1 MSDNIFKEGSKIR
14 LTNIETKD
22 ILNGIINNVARLK
35 RFAVQDSELNLLN
48 RKFEQKLFPT
58 ENSKSSITYK
68 KLNEERTKKLNVGD
82 RVLAIDDENI
92 KSFYD
97 DEQEFSIMKQ
107 YDDEDESSVIYF
119 NNYIK
124 RIYNNKKD
132 DDGNQE
138 NWYKGTIKEKNY
150 NGTLKIKFDVD
161 NQTDTDTD
169 TDIDIKFIRKLDD
182 VYDINI
188 ITVITKDKDLTL
200 NKFYRNKQEKI
211 IVEDSENNKYEIV
224 KEEDIPTIAELI
236 KLEEKMNKRKSERGA
251 KTKYKL
257 KWFYKTNYSG
267 SKYFPLK
274 ISNVQQ
280 LSEANKYS
288 QIDRYTKLKEGDLI
302 KYNDPSHPN
311 NGLLAKIIRIKNE
324 DRNRRRYYDKKR
336 YIYNIK
342 FEPLETYID
351 PTELK
356 QYQRKYENMIT
367 TLDNI
372 SESKILKFRYVEK
385 SLYYPSSI
393 DKLIKRQDELDK
405 FNDKYIVDTTL
416 EKLKKNTIFIPDYV
430 LAKYQPESKI
440 RDMNKLIKPN
450 NKNRY
455 FIAHSPNIKK
465 RPSGLYFEMKIP
477 DGSEINNSKNEVEID
492 IYVDLQLNQSKMIS
506 QEEWDNKSLQGKLL
520 DIFSDKIKNSY
531 TGVFNCPSRFEKIN
545 LIVKNIMNK
554 KFNVKPE
561 DSETNL
567 IKKSFYNTSKK
578 IKEIKIEIKK
588 LEDEKT
594 LLLNYIKDG
603 PTNMATHQIEIGK
616 INTEI
621 KNKKRELVEQE
632 GIMKQKGGKKTKRR
646 RKQYQKR
653 KTKKK
658 KYKK

>member
-1 MSDNIFKEGSKIR
+1 MSDNILKKGSMIR

-22 ILNGIINNVARLK
+22 ILNGIINTVFLK
-35 RFAVQDSELNLLN
+35 REDVEDSELKLLN
-48 RKFEQKLFPT
+48 RKFEQNLFPIKGT
-58 ENSKSSITYK
+58 ITYENLNKEREK
-68 KLNEERTKKLNVGD
+68 KLKVGD
-82 RVLAIDDENI
+82 RVLAIYNDID
-92 KSFYD
+92 SFYKD
-97 DEQEFSIMKQ
+97 GQEFSIIKQ
-107 YDDEDESSVIYF
+107 DDEDESSVISF
-119 NNYIK
+119 DKYINM
-124 RIYNNKKD
+124 IYNNNNIEKD
-132 DDGNQE
+132 NGNQG
-138 NWYKGTIKEKNY
+138 NWFKGTIKEKNED
-150 NGTLKIKFDVD
+150 GTLKIKFDD
-161 NQTDTDTD
+161 EKNP
-169 TDIDIKFIRKLDD
+169 TDIYIEFIRKLDD

-188 ITVITKDKDLTL
+188 ITVITKDEDLTL
-200 NKFYRNKQEKI
+200 NKFNRNNKGKI
-211 IVEDSENNKYEIV
+211 IVQDSENNEYEIV
-224 KEEDIPTIAELI
+224 KENDPPKIAELT

-311 NGLLAKIIRIKNE
+311 NGLLAKIIRIKND
-324 DRNRRRYYDKKR
+324 DRDRRRYYDKKR

-385 SLYYPSSI
+385 SLYYPLSI
-393 DKLIKRQDELDK
+393 EELIKRQDELDK

-578 IKEIKIEIKK
+578 IKEIKIEIKD
-588 LEDEKT
+588 LEDKKTKT
-594 LLLNYIKDG
+594 LNNIKKN
-603 PTNMATHQIEIGK
+603 PERMAEYQLKIGK
-616 INTEI
+616 INTDI

>member
-1 MSDNIFKEGSKIR
+1 MSDNILKKGTMIR
-14 LTNIETKD
+14 LTNIETKN
-22 ILNGIINNVARLK
+22 ILNGIINNVRLK
-35 RFAVQDSELNLLN
+35 REDVDDSELNLLN
-48 RKFEQKLFPT
+48 KPFEAELFPLD
-58 ENSKSSITYK
+58 SSITYK
-68 KLNEERTKKLNVGD
+68 KLNEKRTKKLNVGD
-82 RVLAIDDENI
+82 RVLAIYDNDI
-92 KSFYD
+92 DSFYK
-97 DEQEFSIMKQ
+97 DEQKFSITKQ
-107 YDDEDESSVIYF
+107 DDDEDESSVISF
-119 NNYIK
+119 DKYINM
-124 RIYNNKKD
+124 IYNHIEKD
-132 DDGNQE
+132 NGNQG
-138 NWYKGTIKEKNY
+138 NWFKGTIKENND
-150 NGTLKIKFDVD
+150 NGTFKIKFGGVG
-161 NQTDTDTD
+161 NPTDK
-169 TDIDIKFIRKLDD
+169 DIKFIRKLDD

-200 NKFYRNKQEKI
+200 NKFYRNNKGKI
-211 IVEDSENNKYEIV
+211 IVEDSEKNKYEIV
-224 KEEDIPTIAELI
+224 KEIKREIIAELT

-393 DKLIKRQDELDK
+393 KELIANPDKLDK

-477 DGSEINNSKNEVEID
+477 DSSEINNSKNEVEID

-578 IKEIKIEIKK
+578 IKEIKIEIKR
-588 LEDEKT
+588 LEDKKT
-594 LLLNYIKDG
+594 QTLNKIKKN
-603 PTNMATHQIEIGK
+603 PTNMANDQIEIGK
-616 INTEI
+616 INTKI

>member
-1 MSDNIFKEGSKIR
+1 MSDNILKKGSMIR
-14 LTNIETKD
+14 LTNIETKN
-22 ILNGIINNVARLK
+22 ILNGIINNVRLK
-35 RFAVQDSELNLLN
+35 REDVEDSELKLLN
-48 RKFEQKLFPT
+48 RTFEQKLFPT

-68 KLNEERTKKLNVGD
+68 ELNEERTKKLNVGD

-97 DEQEFSIMKQ
+97 REKKISVMNQ
-107 YDDEDESSVIYF
+107 DEDKSSVISF
-119 NNYIK
+119 NKYIK
-124 RIYNNKKD
+124 SIYNNKKD
-132 DDGNQE
+132 DDGNQK
-138 NWYKGTIKEKNY
+138 NWFKGTIKEKND
-150 NGTLKIKFDVD
+150 NGTLKIKFGGDG
-161 NQTDTDTD
+161 NP
-169 TDIDIKFIRKLDD
+169 TDIDIEFIRKLDD

-188 ITVITKDKDLTL
+188 ITVITKDKDKDKDKDLTL
-200 NKFYRNKQEKI
+200 DTFNRDRENQEKI
-211 IVEDSENNKYEIV
+211 IVEDSEKNKYEIV
-224 KEEDIPTIAELI
+224 KEEDIPTIAELT

-324 DRNRRRYYDKKR
+324 DRDRRRYYDKKR

-393 DKLIKRQDELDK
+393 KELIANPDKLDK

-477 DGSEINNSKNEVEID
+477 DSSEINNSKNEVEID

-578 IKEIKIEIKK
+578 IKKIKNRIKE
-588 LEDEKT
+588 LEDDKT
-594 LLLNYIKDG
+594 QYLNDIKED
-603 PTNMATHQIEIGK
+603 PTKMADCQIEIGK
-616 INTEI
+616 INTKI

>member
-1 MSDNIFKEGSKIR
+1 MSDNILKKGSMIR

-107 YDDEDESSVIYF
+107 DSSVIYF
-119 NNYIK
+119 DKYIE
-124 RIYNNKKD
+124 RIYNNIEKD
-132 DDGNQE
+132 IGNQG
-138 NWYKGTIKEKNY
+138 NWYKGTIKEKND

-188 ITVITKDKDLTL
+188 ITVITKDEDLTL

-211 IVEDSENNKYEIV
+211 IVKDSENNKYEIV
-224 KEEDIPTIAELI
+224 KENDPPKMAELT

-302 KYNDPSHPN
+302 KYNDSSHPN

-393 DKLIKRQDELDK
+393 EELIANPDKLDK

-477 DGSEINNSKNEVEID
+477 DGSEINNSKNVVEID

-578 IKEIKIEIKK
+578 IKEIKNKIKD

-594 LLLNYIKDG
+594 QTLNDIKEN
-603 PTNMATHQIEIGK
+603 PTEMAKYQLKIGK
-616 INTEI
+616 INTKI

>member
-1 MSDNIFKEGSKIR
+1 MSDNILKEGSKIR
-14 LTNIETKD
+14 LTNIHNTKD
-22 ILNGIINNVARLK
+22 ILNGIINNVILK
-35 RFAVQDSELNLLN
+35 RLAVEDSELNLLN

-58 ENSKSSITYK
+58 ESTESSITYK
-68 KLNEERTKKLNVGD
+68 ELNEERTKKLNVGD

-97 DEQEFSIMKQ
+97 NKKKISVMKQ
-107 YDDEDESSVIYF
+107 DEDEDKSSVISF
-119 NNYIK
+119 NKYIK
-124 RIYNNKKD
+124 SIYNNKKN

-138 NWYKGTIKEKNY
+138 NWLKGTIKEKNDD
-150 NGTLKIKFDVD
+150 GTLKIKFDD
-161 NQTDTDTD
+161 EKNP
-169 TDIDIKFIRKLDD
+169 TDIHIEYIRKLDD

-200 NKFYRNKQEKI
+200 NKFNRNNQEKI
-211 IVEDSENNKYEIV
+211 IVQDSENKYEIT
-224 KEEDIPTIAELI
+224 EEDDIPTIAELT

-288 QIDRYTKLKEGDLI
+288 QIDRYTKLKEGDFI

-324 DRNRRRYYDKKR
+324 DRDRRRYYDKKR

-385 SLYYPSSI
+385 SLYYPLSI
-393 DKLIKRQDELDK
+393 KELIEDPGNLNE

-477 DGSEINNSKNEVEID
+477 DPDSYEINNSKNEVEID

-578 IKEIKIEIKK
+578 IKEIKIEIKDF
-588 LEDEKT
+588 EDEKT
-594 LLLNYIKDG
+594 QYLNKIKKD
-603 PTNMATHQIEIGK
+603 PREMATDQIEIGI
-616 INTEI
+616 INTKI

>member
-1 MSDNIFKEGSKIR
+1 MSNNILKKGSMIR

-22 ILNGIINNVARLK
+22 ILNGIINNVRLK
-35 RFAVQDSELNLLN
+35 RDDVEDTELNLLN
-48 RKFEQKLFPT
+48 KPFEAELFPL
-58 ENSKSSITYK
+58 NSSITYK
-68 KLNEERTKKLNVGD
+68 ELNEERTKKLNVGD
-82 RVLAIDDENI
+82 RVLAIYDNDI
-92 KSFYD
+92 DSFYK
-97 DEQEFSIMKQ
+97 DEQKFSITKQ
-107 YDDEDESSVIYF
+107 DDDEDESSVISF
-119 NNYIK
+119 DKYINM
-124 RIYNNKKD
+124 IYNNNNIEKD
-132 DDGNQE
+132 NGNQG
-138 NWYKGTIKEKNY
+138 NWFKGTIKEKND
-150 NGTLKIKFDVD
+150 NGTFKIKFGGVG
-161 NQTDTDTD
+161 NP
-169 TDIDIKFIRKLDD
+169 TDIDIEFIRKLDD

-200 NKFYRNKQEKI
+200 DTFNRNRENQEKI
-211 IVEDSENNKYEIV
+211 IVEDSEKNKYEIV
-224 KEEDIPTIAELI
+224 KEIKREIIAELT

-393 DKLIKRQDELDK
+393 EELIANPDKLDK

-578 IKEIKIEIKK
+578 IKEIKNRIKE
-588 LEDEKT
+588 LEDKKT
-594 LLLNYIKDG
+594 QYLNDIKEV
-603 PTNMATHQIEIGK
+603 PTNMAIDQIEIGK
-616 INTEI
+616 INTKI

-632 GIMKQKGGKKTKRR
+632 GIMKQKGCKKTKRR
-646 RKQYQKR
+646 RKKYQKR

-658 KYKK
+658 KYKKYKK

>member
-14 LTNIETKD
+14 LTNKNTED
-22 ILNGIINNVARLK
+22 ILNGIINTVFLK
-35 RFAVQDSELNLLN
+35 RLDVEDSELKLLN
-48 RKFEQKLFPT
+48 RKFEQKLFPIKGT
-58 ENSKSSITYK
+58 ITYEKLNKEREK
-68 KLNEERTKKLNVGD
+68 KLKVGD
-82 RVLAIDDENI
+82 RVLAIDNDI
-92 KSFYD
+92 DSFYKD
-97 DEQEFSIMKQ
+97 GQEFSIIKQ
-107 YDDEDESSVIYF
+107 DNDEDESIVTSF
-119 NNYIK
+119 DKYIK
-124 RIYNNKKD
+124 SIYNNIPKD
-132 DDGNQE
+132 PGNQG
-138 NWYKGTIKEKNY
+138 NWFKGTIKENND
-150 NGTLKIKFDVD
+150 NGTLKIKFDGD

-200 NKFYRNKQEKI
+200 NKFYRNNKGKI
-211 IVEDSENNKYEIV
+211 IVEDSENNKYEIAN
-224 KEEDIPTIAELI
+224 EEEREIIAELT

-311 NGLLAKIIRIKNE
+311 NGLLAKIIRIKND
-324 DRNRRRYYDKKR
+324 DRDRRRYYDKKR

-393 DKLIKRQDELDK
+393 KELIANPDKLDK

-477 DGSEINNSKNEVEID
+477 DSSEINNSKNEVEID

-578 IKEIKIEIKK
+578 IKEIKIEIKR
-588 LEDEKT
+588 LEDKKT
-594 LLLNYIKDG
+594 QTLNKIKKN
-603 PTNMATHQIEIGK
+603 PTNMANDQIEIGK
-616 INTEI
+616 INTKI